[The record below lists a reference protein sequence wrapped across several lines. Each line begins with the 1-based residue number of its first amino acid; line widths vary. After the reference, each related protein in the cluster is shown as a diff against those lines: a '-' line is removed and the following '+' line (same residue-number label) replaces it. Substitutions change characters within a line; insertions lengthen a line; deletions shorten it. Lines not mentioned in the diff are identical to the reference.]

1 MFITVPDLMDYLK
14 MTFAPESSVRFDQRF
29 SQIKTVGLLVLD
41 DLGGESSSNWAKEK
55 LFQLLDYR
63 YITRLPTVMT
73 TARNMD
79 TLDERI
85 RTRIFDTRLCRLCGL
100 DLPSYVERMRRS
112 K

>member
-1 MFITVPDLMDYLK
+1 MDYLK

-29 SQIKTVGLLVLD
+29 NQIKSVGLLVLD
-41 DLGGESSSNWAKEK
+41 DLAGESTSNWAKEK

-63 YITRLPTVMT
+63 YITRLPTVIS
-73 TARNMD
+73 TARNLD

-85 RTRIFDTRLCRLCGL
+85 RTRIFDTRLCRLCEL